1 MNLRALVC
9 CRCGGPLANPEVLP
23 ALIDCLYCGTVNAAA
38 GQITSESHDA
48 ASWDVR
54 KHAIAA
60 FTEALVAT
68 LNEGRP
74 PFDAIR
80 ACSAAHLG
88 VAGRADT
95 VARIALAL
103 AQDFER
109 EAAVSVTRDA
119 LVLSRIAQAYLLAL
133 EELRTSAFYDLNL
146 PFLTANERGPAHF
159 QRRLTAQLLAE
170 LARRDPQLDPPLPPQ
185 PRPGES
191 SPLATVKKKGWWPFS

>member
-9 CRCGGPLANPEVLP
+9 CRCGG
-23 ALIDCLYCGTVNAAA
+23 
-38 GQITSESHDA
+38 
-48 ASWDVR
+48 
-54 KHAIAA
+54 
-60 FTEALVAT
+60 
-68 LNEGRP
+68 
-74 PFDAIR
+74 
-80 ACSAAHLG
+80 LG

-133 EELRTSAFYDLNL
+133 EELRTSSFYDLEL
-146 PFLTANERGPAHF
+146 PFLTVNERGPAHL

-170 LARRDPQLDPPLPPQ
+170 LARRDPRLAPPLPPQ

-191 SPLATVKKKGWWPFS
+191 SPLATAKKKGWWPFS